1 MSAFISV
8 LKRDMCVFGTRR
20 AGACA
25 LRERLRSPCVPI
37 AHNQAL
43 HGVPI
48 AHMRS
53 GCEPDALLL
62 ATKSPPGSSLDAR
75 TLRRV
80 RFSAGVL
87 PRIKKQ
93 VDTAIYLLV
102 PFGGAAE
109 NPRIRCADP
118 HRLRALARPRL
129 LATKSPPGSSLD
141 ARTLRRVRF
150 SAGVLPRIKK
160 QVDTAI
166 YLLVPFGGAAEN
178 RTPVHESPLIGIS
191 RLSRCFSLGRV
202 ARSDTLAAP

>member
-1 MSAFISV
+1 MCGSSCPKWSYLCSFTCAIPAHVPFQDGDESGHPRMSAFISV

-62 ATKSPPGSSLDAR
+62 ATKSPPCSSLDAR

-80 RFSAGVL
+80 RFSAGPASENKKAGRYCYL
-87 PRIKKQ
+87 P
-93 VDTAIYLLV
+93 
-102 PFGGAAE
+102 
-109 NPRIRCADP
+109 
-118 HRLRALARPRL
+118 
-129 LATKSPPGSSLD
+129 
-141 ARTLRRVRF
+141 
-150 SAGVLPRIKK
+150 
-160 QVDTAI
+160 
-166 YLLVPFGGAAEN
+166 
-178 RTPVHESPLIGIS
+178 
-191 RLSRCFSLGRV
+191 
-202 ARSDTLAAP
+202 ARSFWWSRGESNSGPRKPPDRHLQAQSLV

>member
-1 MSAFISV
+1 MCGSSCPKWSYLYPFTCAIPAHVPFQDGDESGHPRMSAFISV

-62 ATKSPPGSSLDAR
+62 ATKSPP
-75 TLRRV
+75 
-80 RFSAGVL
+80 
-87 PRIKKQ
+87 
-93 VDTAIYLLV
+93 
-102 PFGGAAE
+102 
-109 NPRIRCADP
+109 C
-118 HRLRALARPRL
+118 
-129 LATKSPPGSSLD
+129 SSLD

-191 RLSRCFSLGRV
+191 RLSRWFSLGRV